1 MFRVDDNSDISDDE
15 YEKYF
20 RPFIDKVDKYIQED
34 IAPLVCAYTIATGYR
49 LNALWEANLKSYI
62 NDAIENLTAI
72 NFKNNIDNEKIK
84 RLLKEKYSLLV
95 VNDKNLEIVEK

>member
-1 MFRVDDNSDISDDE
+1 MIRKNLEICSEEEFLKIVEPFNEEIS
-15 YEKYF
+15 
-20 RPFIDKVDKYIQED
+20 KYIEGFLD
-34 IAPLVCAYTIATGYR
+34 DYIAYYIATGYR

-95 VNDKNLEIVEK
+95 INDKSLEIIEK